1 MKRILKKYMTLKC
14 RIPSIIILSLLILGS
29 SIIGISYRR
38 YEALNVEKHVK
49 MAQGITALMSENF
62 DFQKIDYYIENN
74 YSSDEYKNLIEHY
87 KLIMDS
93 YLDVKHIYI
102 YKFFKDKEDGPVNG
116 LVIMDM
122 IETDE
127 DSKLYGTIATV
138 GNTYVADEETA
149 AVYDRMISGQE
160 CVFEKNRIGE
170 RKVTFLSYIMPIMDS
185 EGNYMCSMGVDFS
198 LNELYGKGIQFI
210 IELLVVITVVILA
223 VIIGVNILLSVILFR
238 PLEKMT
244 SCIRSFKFDTDKD
257 RFDNLNGFESLNI
270 HLNNEIDELYNALLL
285 SLKDSAY
292 YVSNFNRAK
301 NEIEEISETA
311 YKDALTSVGSKTAY
325 NGAIAKLQEDVDKK
339 KLFCFGFVMIDVNNL
354 KYVNDTYGHKLGDEY
369 IKGCCSIICNAFKRS
384 PVFRIGGDEFVVLLN
399 GADYDARVE
408 LADEMEKA
416 FTDAYTNENEE
427 PYCRYSASY
436 GHAIFD
442 PLLDK
447 TVEEVLKRADQRMYE
462 YKKEFK
468 RIHGS
473 YR

>member
-1 MKRILKKYMTLKC
+1 MKRILKKYMSLKY

-29 SIIGISYRR
+29 SIIGISYKR
-38 YEALNVEKHVK
+38 YEEINVEKHVK
-49 MAQGITALMSENF
+49 MAQGITMLMAENF
-62 DFQKIDYYIENN
+62 DVQKIDYYMENN
-74 YSSDEYKNLIEHY
+74 YSSDEYKDLIEHY

-102 YKFFKDKEDGPVNG
+102 YKFYKDKEDGPLNG
-116 LVIMDM
+116 RVIVDM
-122 IETDE
+122 IETGE
-127 DSKLYGTIATV
+127 NSTLYGSIATV
-138 GNTYVADEETA
+138 GNTYLAGEETA

-170 RKVTFLSYIMPIMDS
+170 REVTFLAYIKPIMDS

-244 SCIRSFKFDTDKD
+244 SCIQSFKFDTDKD

-325 NGAIAKLQEDVDKK
+325 NGVIAELQEDVDKK
-339 KLFCFGFVMIDVNNL
+339 RLFCFGFVMIDVNNL
-354 KYVNDTYGHKLGDEY
+354 KYVNDTYGHELGDEY
-369 IKGCCSIICNAFKRS
+369 IKGCCSIVCNAFKRS
-384 PVFRIGGDEFVVLLN
+384 PVFRIGGDEFVVILKD
-399 GADYDARVE
+399 ADYDTRME
-408 LADEMEKA
+408 LADDMEEA
-416 FTDAYTNENEE
+416 FTAAYSNKEVE
-427 PYCRYSASY
+427 PYYRYSASY
-436 GHAIFD
+436 GLAIFD

-447 TVEEVLKRADQRMYE
+447 SVEEVLKRADQRMYE

-468 RIHGS
+468 RVNGS